1 MSFAAKK
8 AIKVCKYA
16 NKYISLHP
24 KGNQKCN
31 IMCLHPKR
39 KRMSYSALSRLQA
52 FADAVLADGK
62 KRGRELVVGSI
73 SNDVVMDLQQK
84 GVTLETTDVIIDDA
98 VIVKYI
104 KHVKNKK
111 GATVD
116 SYKYWLVEKTLRN
129 PTHIYEDT
137 EQKYLVYLNT
147 RTYAKRKVIKVVIH
161 PNFKNNGRTYN
172 LLKSI
177 GVVEATKMDS
187 PQYRQIK

>member
-1 MSFAAKK
+1 
-8 AIKVCKYA
+8 
-16 NKYISLHP
+16 
-24 KGNQKCN
+24 
-31 IMCLHPKR
+31 MCIHPKR
-39 KRMSYSALSRLQA
+39 KRKSYSALSRLQA

-62 KRGRELVVGSI
+62 KRGRELVVGTI

-84 GVTLETTDVIIDDA
+84 GMILETTDVTIDDA

-104 KHVKNKK
+104 KDVKKQK
-111 GATVD
+111 GATVANNR
-116 SYKYWLVEKTLRN
+116 YWLVEKTLRN

-147 RTYAKRKVIKVVIH
+147 RAYAKKKVIKVVIH
-161 PNFKNNGRTYN
+161 PNFKSNGRTYN

-177 GVVEATKMDS
+177 GVVETTKMES

>member
-16 NKYISLHP
+16 QKYISLHP

-62 KRGRELVVGSI
+62 KHGRELVVGSI

-116 SYKYWLVEKTLRN
+116 SHKYWLVEKTLRN

-161 PNFKNNGRTYN
+161 PNFKNNGRTFN

>member
-116 SYKYWLVEKTLRN
+116 SHKYWLVEKTLRN

>member
-1 MSFAAKK
+1 
-8 AIKVCKYA
+8 
-16 NKYISLHP
+16 
-24 KGNQKCN
+24 
-31 IMCLHPKR
+31 MCLHPKR

-104 KHVKNKK
+104 KHVKNQK

-116 SYKYWLVEKTLRN
+116 INKYWMVEKTLRT
-129 PTHIYEDT
+129 PTAIYEHT
-137 EQKYLVYLNT
+137 IGKYLVYIST
-147 RTYAKRKVIKVVIH
+147 RSYSSRKVLKIIVQ
-161 PNFKNNGRTYN
+161 PNYERKGRLFNY
-172 LLKSI
+172 LKSI
-177 GVVEATKMDS
+177 GVVNEDNMADQS
-187 PQYRQIK
+187 NYRKIK